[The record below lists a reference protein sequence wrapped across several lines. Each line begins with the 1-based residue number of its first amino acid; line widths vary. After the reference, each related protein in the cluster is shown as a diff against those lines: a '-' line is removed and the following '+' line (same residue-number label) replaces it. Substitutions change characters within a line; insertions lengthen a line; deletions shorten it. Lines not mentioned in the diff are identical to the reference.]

1 MDRSKG
7 FRARRRRLTVD
18 RLERLVMRSAPATG
32 ARQDVAGVG
41 DLVIGTAHAPT
52 PIRAPEPDGFPL
64 AGVPHDVES
73 FVPGEDILLEGEPFP
88 ATCILIEG
96 WACRYKMLS
105 DGRRQIIGFVLAGDL
120 CSSWAAGSGPMD
132 YGVRALTF
140 SRVARIEPGDLAEAI
155 RIRPVIAD
163 SLRAAAAQDQI
174 ILGQWLLNMGQRKA
188 PERIAHLFCELATRM
203 RKAGIAPRDGGYE
216 APLTQQDL
224 ADALGLTSV
233 HVNRVLQKLRER
245 DFIGFRR
252 GVLSIR
258 DVDGLCSYVEFKE
271 AYLTH

>member
-1 MDRSKG
+1 MQ
-7 FRARRRRLTVD
+7 
-18 RLERLVMRSAPATG
+18 SATPPG
-32 ARQDVAGVG
+32 GRQDLNGVS
-41 DLVIGTAHAPT
+41 DLVVGSHAQHQPT
-52 PIRAPEPDGFPL
+52 RTSEAETLAL

-73 FVPGEDILLEGEPFP
+73 FVPSEDILLEGEAFP
-88 ATCILIEG
+88 ATCLLLDG
-96 WACRYKMLS
+96 WACRYKTLS
-105 DGRRQIIGFVLAGDL
+105 DGRRQIIGFVLPGDL
-120 CSSWAAGSGPMD
+120 CSSWAAGSGPME

-140 SRVARIEPGDLAEAI
+140 ARAARIEASELGEALRLRPNLAET
-155 RIRPVIAD
+155 
-163 SLRAAAAQDQI
+163 LRSAAAQEHVI
-174 ILGQWLLNMGQRKA
+174 MSAWLLNMGQRKA

-203 RKAGIAPRDGGYE
+203 RKRGIAPKDGGFE

-258 DVDGLCSYVEFKE
+258 DMDGLCAYVEFKDG
-271 AYLTH
+271 YLTH